1 MTNAKKKSHVKGI
14 NAGFHLLRLPGM
26 RQHWQELAER
36 SDQEGWPSADYT
48 AQLVEIETTVRE
60 QNRMSR
66 HLKGSRLY
74 PGKTLDRFDFS
85 VVPMIKKPHVMA
97 LSSGGDWISNGS
109 NIIFFGPPG
118 VGKTHLACGLG
129 HALIEHGYQVKFFQT
144 NDLVQQ
150 LQRAQ
155 QNYTFDSMLARL
167 DKIPLLILDDF
178 VYASKDQSE
187 TNVLFELINARYER
201 RSLIIT
207 ANQSFEEWQ
216 QIFPGP
222 AMTTAV
228 VDRLY
233 HRSFMYLMNVKSY
246 RRREADNR
254 IHQQDADPSI
264 EESAS

>member
-1 MTNAKKKSHVKGI
+1 MTKTKQKSHVKSI
-14 NAGFHLLRLPGM
+14 NSGFHLLRLPGM

-36 SDQEGWPSADYT
+36 ADQDGCPSADYT

-60 QNRMSR
+60 QNRMIR
-66 HLKGSRLY
+66 NLKASRLY
-74 PGKTLDRFDFS
+74 PGKTLDRFEFS
-85 VVPMIKKPHVMA
+85 VLPMIKKPHIMA
-97 LSSGGDWISNGS
+97 LSSGGDWITNGS

-118 VGKTHLACGLG
+118 VGKTHLACGIG
-129 HALIEHGYQVKFFQT
+129 HALIEHGYRVKFFQT

-155 QNYTFDSMLARL
+155 QNYTFDNLLAKL

-178 VYASKDQSE
+178 VYASKDQTE

-207 ANQSFEEWQ
+207 ANQSFDEWQ

-233 HRSFMYLMNVKSY
+233 HRSFMYVMNVKSY
-246 RRREADNR
+246 RRREADHR
-254 IHQQDADPSI
+254 MQQPDDDASN
-264 EESAS
+264 EESAA